1 MVEHGPLRQIVYRV
15 SCCLLLVDTVGTIV
29 LMLDHVEI
37 LLETTS
43 NRYYFRFSLSPY
55 RYALVKRLN
64 KCRCI
69 RWEQGNRLSTSTT

>member
-43 NRYYFRFSLSPY
+43 NRDYFRFSLSPY
-55 RYALVKRLN
+55 KSCPGQAT
-64 KCRCI
+64 
-69 RWEQGNRLSTSTT
+69 E

>member
-55 RYALVKRLN
+55 K
-64 KCRCI
+64 
-69 RWEQGNRLSTSTT
+69 